1 MNQLHIFFNK
11 DSKSFRI
18 SSLSKITEL
27 HFIDIENNKFDFCIE
42 IPSYPELIPIQKKSL
57 EYDKFYIFKNKNNAA
72 LRISMFKQIATG
84 KPKIGLIKDKQG
96 KYFEEAYELPEWIE
110 LILKE
115 TGIF

>member
-1 MNQLHIFFNK
+1 
-11 DSKSFRI
+11 
-18 SSLSKITEL
+18 
-27 HFIDIENNKFDFCIE
+27 
-42 IPSYPELIPIQKKSL
+42 
-57 EYDKFYIFKNKNNAA
+57 
-72 LRISMFKQIATG
+72 MFKQIATG